1 MESGKQK
8 SNGAQA
14 LLAEF
19 FALDELK
26 APAADALSE
35 GKSDYVTRMATITDA
50 DLLLGVSLLLFKKK
64 GRINFCIPKITAR
77 ERNNRYERKQ
87 KTAER
92 SFKRYSP

>member
-26 APAADALSE
+26 APAADALS
-35 GKSDYVTRMATITDA
+35 
-50 DLLLGVSLLLFKKK
+50 
-64 GRINFCIPKITAR
+64 
-77 ERNNRYERKQ
+77 
-87 KTAER
+87 
-92 SFKRYSP
+92 